1 MRLNWYNICEN
12 MRFREVAHENDN
24 DNSEEEYGFDIWDN
38 DVIPNPL
45 LDLDAEKVES
55 VSFNFIST

>member
-1 MRLNWYNICEN
+1 